1 MNLWE
6 DVYSK
11 HKEGGRGPINPEAQ
25 PNHSLSNS
33 LGNEMKYSASKSF
46 EDMYYGNSRK
56 PQTANQRVQD
66 QQQQPKAPTA
76 SANQRVQN
84 QEQEPK
90 APTANQRVQDQEQ
103 QPKTHK
109 KEMKSK
115 YIPRKHS
122 GTLSAPYP
130 AILSKMNFGLSDT
143 WSNILLERDEDI
155 RTLLVCGSTR
165 KEGNTLISYHLA
177 MFLSKEYSLKVL
189 YVDTNLNHEPVPKIK
204 NLPGL
209 YSFVSEGKE
218 LASLVVK
225 TDYPGLYLMPSGAGT
240 IAKNLGSN
248 MLMRE
253 PIEHLIQFCR
263 DHFDIAVIDGQPLTL
278 SPVMF
283 EFAKKVDMTLLV
295 CRFGVSRQ
303 EVSKLAVEKLIS
315 CKTKALGVILNDRQF
330 IVPQKLYKLLG

>member
-11 HKEGGRGPINPEAQ
+11 HKEGERGPVHPEVK
-25 PNHSLSNS
+25 PNNGLSNS
-33 LGNEMKYSASKSF
+33 LDEQMKYSASRSF
-46 EDMYYGNSRK
+46 EEMYYGNSRK
-56 PQTANQRVQD
+56 PQTA
-66 QQQQPKAPTA
+66 
-76 SANQRVQN
+76 S
-84 QEQEPK
+84 
-90 APTANQRVQDQEQ
+90 QRVQDQEQ
-103 QPKTHK
+103 QPKAMTASQRVQDKEQQPKVPNAYQQVRDQEQAPNAPK
-109 KEMKSK
+109 KAMKSK
-115 YIPRKHS
+115 YTPRQHS
-122 GTLSAPYP
+122 GSLSAPYP
-130 AILSKMNFGLSDT
+130 AILSKMNYGLSDT
-143 WSNILLERDEDI
+143 WSNILLEREQDI
-155 RTLLVCGSTR
+155 RTLLVSGAVR

-225 TDYPGLYLMPSGAGT
+225 TDYPGLYLMPSGAGK
-240 IAKNLGSN
+240 IAKNIGSN
-248 MLMRE
+248 MLTRE
-253 PIEHLIQFCR
+253 PIEYLVQFFQ
-263 DHFDIAVIDGQPLTL
+263 DNYDITVIDGQPLTI

-283 EFAKKVDMTLLV
+283 ELAKKVDMTLLV

-315 CKTKALGVILNDRQF
+315 CKTKSLGVILNDRQF

>member
-11 HKEGGRGPINPEAQ
+11 HKEGGRSPINPTMQ
-25 PNHSLSNS
+25 PNHVLSDSTNGIMES
-33 LGNEMKYSASKSF
+33 
-46 EDMYYGNSRK
+46 GNSRSFEEMYYRNSRK
-56 PQTANQRVQD
+56 SQTADQRVQAEA
-66 QQQQPKAPTA
+66 QRPKAPTA
-76 SANQRVQN
+76 SQRS
-84 QEQEPK
+84 
-90 APTANQRVQDQEQ
+90 VQDPELQT
-103 QPKTHK
+103 KTPK
-109 KEMKSK
+109 KELKSK
-115 YIPRKHS
+115 YVPRVHT

-130 AILSKMNFGLSDT
+130 ATLSKMNFGLSDI
-143 WSNILLERDEDI
+143 WSNILVGSDQDI
-155 RTLLVCGSTR
+155 RTLLVCGAAR

-177 MFLSKEYSLKVL
+177 MFLSKEYAMKVL

-209 YSFVSEGKE
+209 YTVVSEGRE

-248 MLMRE
+248 MLTRE
-253 PIEHLIQFCR
+253 PIEYLIQFCQ

-278 SPVMF
+278 SPIMY

-303 EVSKLAVEKLIS
+303 EVSKLAVEKLIN
-315 CKTKALGVILNDRQF
+315 CKAKSLGAILNDRQF

>member
-11 HKEGGRGPINPEAQ
+11 HKETGRGPINPEMHS
-25 PNHSLSNS
+25 NHILSDPT
-33 LGNEMKYSASKSF
+33 SAMTESAGSRSF
-46 EDMYYGNSRK
+46 EEMYYRNSRK
-56 PQTANQRVQD
+56 QQTANANQPVQG
-66 QQQQPKAPTA
+66 QGQQPK
-76 SANQRVQN
+76 V
-84 QEQEPK
+84 
-90 APTANQRVQDQEQ
+90 TANQIVQEKEQ
-103 QPKTHK
+103 DPKVTK
-109 KEMKSK
+109 KEVKSK
-115 YIPRKHS
+115 YIPRRHS

-130 AILSKMNFGLSDT
+130 AILSKMSYGLSDT
-143 WSNILLERDEDI
+143 WSNILVGNEQDI
-155 RTLLVCGSTR
+155 RTLLVCGAAR

-225 TDYPGLYLMPSGAGT
+225 TDYPGLYLMPSGAGA

-248 MLMRE
+248 MLTRD
-253 PIEHLIQFCR
+253 PIEYLIQFCR
-263 DHFDIAVIDGQPLTL
+263 DNFDIAVIDGQPLTL
-278 SPVMF
+278 SPIMF

-303 EVSKLAVEKLIS
+303 EVSKLAVEKLVS
-315 CKTKALGVILNDRQF
+315 CKTKSLGVILNDRQF

>member
-11 HKEGGRGPINPEAQ
+11 HKEGGRGPINPEVK
-25 PNHSLSNS
+25 PNHGLSNS
-33 LGNEMKYSASKSF
+33 LDEQMKYSASRSF
-46 EDMYYGNSRK
+46 EEMYYGNSRK
-56 PQTANQRVQD
+56 PQAASRRVQD
-66 QQQQPKAPTA
+66 QEQKPRATA
-76 SANQRVQN
+76 NANQRVQN

-90 APTANQRVQDQEQ
+90 APTTNQRVQDQEQ
-103 QPKTHK
+103 PPRAQK
-109 KEMKSK
+109 KEVRAK
-115 YIPRKHS
+115 YIPRRHS

-143 WSNILLERDEDI
+143 WSNILIGSEQDI

-177 MFLSKEYSLKVL
+177 MFLSKEYSMKVL

-218 LASLVVK
+218 LASLVVQ
-225 TDYPGLYLMPSGAGT
+225 TDYPGLYLLPSGAGT
-240 IAKNLGSN
+240 IGKNLGSN
-248 MLMRE
+248 MLTRE
-253 PIEHLIQFCR
+253 PIEYLIQFCQ

-315 CKTKALGVILNDRQF
+315 CKAKSLGVILNDRQF

>member
-11 HKEGGRGPINPEAQ
+11 HKEGGRGPINPEVP
-25 PNHSLSNS
+25 PNHGLYNS
-33 LGNEMKYSASKSF
+33 PDDQMKYSASRSF

-56 PQTANQRVQD
+56 PRTADQRAQNQEQKPKPPTANHRVPDEEQKPKAPTSDHRVQD
-66 QQQQPKAPTA
+66 SEQQPKA
-76 SANQRVQN
+76 Q
-84 QEQEPK
+84 
-90 APTANQRVQDQEQ
+90 
-103 QPKTHK
+103 K
-109 KEMKSK
+109 KEVKSK
-115 YIPRKHS
+115 YVPRIHS

-130 AILSKMNFGLSDT
+130 AILSKMSYGLSDT
-143 WSNILLERDEDI
+143 WSNILVGTEQDI
-155 RTLLVCGSTR
+155 KTLLVCGAAR
-165 KEGNTLISYHLA
+165 KEGSTLISYHLA
-177 MFLSKEYSLKVL
+177 MFLSKEYAMKVL
-189 YVDTNLNHEPVPKIK
+189 YVDTNLNHEPIPKIK

-240 IAKNLGSN
+240 IPKNLGSN
-248 MLMRE
+248 MLTRD
-253 PIEHLIQFCR
+253 PIEYLIQFCR

-278 SPVMF
+278 SPIMF

-303 EVSKLAVEKLIS
+303 EVSKLAVAKLIS
-315 CKTKALGVILNDRQF
+315 CKTKSLGVILNDRQF